1 MKPLKQVGQSYL
13 ALSEGE
19 AQFQQAL
26 FEQAAATFRRAM
38 VVSRTIPQDEAFDYD
53 GFDAI
58 AHTGLSNALV
68 KLGRYPEALESVDIA
83 LRYFNRRGELNQ
95 NEGKQWIDVVRNR
108 ALALEGVGRFEESLK
123 TFLVVREMI
132 AERKGELK
140 NKAEMQQAVAQSITR
155 VETALQGKKPA
166 DYKAWWE
173 FWA

>member
-19 AQFQQAL
+19 RQLEQGL
-26 FEQAAATFRRAM
+26 FEEAAATYRGAM
-38 VVSRTIPQDEAFDYD
+38 QVSRTIPQDEAFDYE

-58 AHTGLSNALV
+58 AHTGLSCALV
-68 KLGRYPEALESVDIA
+68 KMGRYPETLDSVEIA
-83 LRYFNRRGELNQ
+83 LTYFNRRGELNQ
-95 NEGKQWIDVVRNR
+95 DEGKQWVDAVYNR
-108 ALALEGVGRFEESLK
+108 AAALEGVGRLEEALK
-123 TFLVVREMI
+123 AFRIVSEMI

-140 NKAEMQQAVAQSITR
+140 NREELLQSVVQSIKR
-155 VETALQGKKPA
+155 VETALPGKKPA

>member
-19 AQFQQAL
+19 RQLQQNL
-26 FEQAAATFRRAM
+26 VDEAAATYRRAIE
-38 VVSRTIPQDEAFDYD
+38 VSRTIPQDEAFDYD

-58 AHTGLSNALV
+58 AHAGLSCALV
-68 KLGRYPEALESVDIA
+68 KLGRYAETLASTEIA

-95 NEGKQWIDVVRNR
+95 DEGKQWIDVVGNR
-108 ALALEGVGRFEESLK
+108 AIALEGVGRADEALK
-123 TFLVVREMI
+123 AFRLVGEMI
-132 AERKGELK
+132 AERKGGLP
-140 NKAEMQQAVAQSITR
+140 NKEEQQQSIAYAIKR
-155 VETALQGKKPA
+155 LEAVVPGKKPA

>member
-13 ALSEGE
+13 ALNEGE
-19 AQFQQAL
+19 KQLEQGL
-26 FEQAAATFRRAM
+26 FEEAAATYRRAM
-38 VVSRTIPQDEAFDYD
+38 DVSRTIPQEEAFDYN

-58 AHTGLSNALV
+58 AHTGLSCALV
-68 KLGRYPEALESVDIA
+68 RMERYIETLESVEIA

-95 NEGKQWIDVVRNR
+95 DEGKQWIDAVYNR
-108 ALALEGVGRFEESLK
+108 AAALEGVGRFDEALK
-123 TFLVVREMI
+123 AFRIVSEMI

-140 NKAEMQQAVAQSITR
+140 NKEELQQAVAQSIKR
-155 VETALQGKKPA
+155 AETALPGKKPA